1 MRPATDGPAI
11 EWRPGRGAD
20 RRRRCWSA
28 PSGCPPASPRRW
40 GAALFG
46 ASAVAL
52 LGSGLM
58 QVAFGL
64 TDGTGALLSAG
75 TVSLLA
81 SVVFGLWLVR
91 SLTGPSAGPV

>member
-1 MRPATDGPAI
+1 M
-11 EWRPGRGAD
+11 
-20 RRRRCWSA
+20 
-28 PSGCPPASPRRW
+28 
-40 GAALFG
+40 
-46 ASAVAL
+46 AL

-75 TVSLLA
+75 IVSLLA

-91 SLTGPSAGPV
+91 SLTGPSAGSV